1 MSVFKLQ
8 RRFWNYSSEW
18 NVVIT
23 HRKWKCD
30 SQQQWKTKHTRWY
43 KVLLGMP
50 RNAMSAEPKYIFTSN
65 NPSHFQQRFWFKEKC
80 EKLTEIIQVVGWKQR
95 RPAPRAHSR
104 LKEGVAA
111 NQASCLFTVREAI
124 SAESFPPTILKPE
137 LQNPQ
142 HFLQKIK
149 SNNYLKTPFS

>member
-65 NPSHFQQRFWFKEKC
+65 NPSHFQKRFWFKK
-80 EKLTEIIQVVGWKQR
+80 KMWKVDWNNSGGPLEQR
-95 RPAPRAHSR
+95 RPAARAHSR

-111 NQASCLFTVREAI
+111 NQASCLFSVREAI

-137 LQNPQ
+137 LQSSA
-142 HFLQKIK
+142 FLQKIK
-149 SNNYLKTPFS
+149 SNNYLKTPSS